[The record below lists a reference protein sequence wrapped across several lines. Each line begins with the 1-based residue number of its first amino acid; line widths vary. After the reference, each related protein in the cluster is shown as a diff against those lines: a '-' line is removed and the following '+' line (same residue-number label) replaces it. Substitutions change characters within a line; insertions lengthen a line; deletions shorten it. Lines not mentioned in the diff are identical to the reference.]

1 MSSLV
6 LSDVAYAFPDDT
18 TLFTGLNLAIGP
30 GLTALVGRNGAGKS
44 TLLRLIAGEL
54 VPASGSISVDGVAHS
69 ATGTRPATAAHTA
82 AGTPGTDGV
91 ATRADVAYVPQLLA
105 DAPAAR
111 TLADELGVG
120 VKLAALARIESGRGS
135 DDDFALLADDW
146 SVAERTVAQLD
157 ELGLP
162 TDLDRSV
169 RELSGGERT
178 LAAIAGRLLG
188 DPRVLLLD
196 EPTNNLDSRAR
207 GRLFGALERFVTS
220 GDRIA
225 VVVSHDLQLLDT
237 AGTTVEL
244 RGGRTRVFGGNY
256 AHYREVVD
264 AEQAAALQ
272 ALTGARNDVRAEKR
286 DKVEAQVVL
295 ARRERYGRKMEANK
309 REPKIVMGA
318 RKRAAQES
326 AAKYRATHERGVEL
340 AQERMRE
347 ADAAVRR
354 EDLLRVD
361 LPDPGLPSGRVV
373 VDVDDPVAGRIH
385 LAGPARVRLAGPNG
399 SGKTTLL
406 RRLTGERDVS
416 GGVDGG
422 GACRDCGAGGDDD
435 AGGDDH
441 DDDHDDYDAA
451 TPAIATA
458 WAFVPQDIRVEH
470 PEHTVVD
477 AIRAVRPEASA
488 EETHAH
494 AARMLFIGDAG
505 FRRLGELSGGERLRA
520 ALAAELFAR
529 PVPQLLIL
537 DEPTNNLDLDG
548 VEVLADAL
556 AQWRGALLLVSHDD
570 GFCERV
576 GVDDVITLD

>member
-44 TLLRLIAGEL
+44 TLLRLVAGEL
-54 VPASGSISVDGVAHS
+54 VPSSGSISVDGVAH
-69 ATGTRPATAAHTA
+69 GVAHTA
-82 AGTPGTDGV
+82 AHAAARSHGAVGA

-120 VKLAALARIESGRGS
+120 VKLEALARIEGGRGG

-188 DPRVLLLD
+188 DPRVLVLD

-207 GRLFGALERFVTS
+207 DRLFGALERFVTG

-225 VVVSHDLQLLDT
+225 MVVSHDLQLLDL

-244 RGGRTRVFGGNY
+244 RAGRTRVFGGNY
-256 AHYREVVD
+256 AHYRKVVD
-264 AEQAAALQ
+264 AEQASALQ
-272 ALTGARNDVRAEKR
+272 ALTGARNDLRAEKR

-295 ARRERYGRKMEANK
+295 ARRERYGRKMEATK
-309 REPKIVMGA
+309 REPKIIMGA

-326 AAKYRATHERGVEL
+326 AAKYRATHERGVEQ

-354 EDLLRVD
+354 EDMLRVE
-361 LPDPGLPSGRVV
+361 LPDPGLPPGRVV

-406 RRLTGERDVS
+406 RRLTGGSGVS
-416 GGVDGG
+416 GGGAVFGG
-422 GACRDCGAGGDDD
+422 GEVTGRGAVSGRGEEPGVDDD
-435 AGGDDH
+435 NTGVP
-441 DDDHDDYDAA
+441 
-451 TPAIATA
+451 PAIATA

-470 PEHTVVD
+470 PDQTVVD
-477 AIRAVRPEASA
+477 AIRAVRPEATA

-520 ALAAELFAR
+520 TLAAEVFAR

-537 DEPTNNLDLDG
+537 DEPTNNLDLEG

-576 GVDDVITLD
+576 EVDDVISLA